1 MPRPRE
7 GGVLQAGVPRGGRL
21 GRGNSEVG
29 GVLEAGGVMERGEPA
44 ELLGVGR
51 ASELIGGA

>member
-7 GGVLQAGVPRGGRL
+7 GRALQAGVPRGRL